1 MSNFDPRLIAL
12 FCLIFIAL
20 GAFSIVTGTRRMQEA
35 RAQGQRIVWYKQI
48 GILTGVEYILLAF
61 TFLFS
66 VSISAGW
73 LPKSLGQLLVPLYII
88 ILLASLLLTGLVL
101 FQGFTASR
109 RNRQAAPARR
119 ASTPARTG
127 PPIEERPQPV
137 LSAEERAL
145 QTQKRRERRQKAAEA
160 RRRRAGKA

>member
-1 MSNFDPRLIAL
+1 MSNFDPRLIAI
-12 FCLIFIAL
+12 FCLIFIGL
-20 GAFSIVTGTRRMQEA
+20 GAFSIVTGTRRIQEA
-35 RAQGQRIVWYKQI
+35 RAKGQRIVWYKQI

-66 VSISAGW
+66 ISISAGW
-73 LPKSLGQLLVPLYII
+73 LPKIWGQFLVPLYII

-101 FQGFTASR
+101 FQGFAASR
-109 RNRQAAPARR
+109 RNRQAPARR
-119 ASTPARTG
+119 ANVPARTS
-127 PPIEERPQPV
+127 PPVERSQPV
-137 LSAEERAL
+137 LSAEERAA

>member
-1 MSNFDPRLIAL
+1 MPNFDPRLIAI
-12 FCLIFIAL
+12 FCLLFIGL
-20 GAFSIVTGTRRMQEA
+20 GAFSIFTGTRRMQEA
-35 RAQGQRIVWYKQI
+35 RARGQRIVWYRQV

-66 VSISAGW
+66 ISINAGW
-73 LPKSLGQLLVPLYII
+73 LPKSWSQFLVPVYIV
-88 ILLASLLLTGLVL
+88 ILLASLLLAGLVL

-109 RNRQAAPARR
+109 RNRQAPARGANVPAR
-119 ASTPARTG
+119 ASRPV
-127 PPIEERPQPV
+127 ERPQPV
-137 LSAEERAL
+137 LSAEERAV

>member
-1 MSNFDPRLIAL
+1 MSNFDPRLIAI
-12 FCLIFIAL
+12 FCLIFIGL
-20 GAFSIVTGTRRMQEA
+20 GAFSIVTGTRRIQEA
-35 RAQGQRIVWYKQI
+35 RARGQKIVWYKQI

-73 LPKSLGQLLVPLYII
+73 LPKSLGQLLVPLYLV

-101 FQGFTASR
+101 FQGFAASR

-119 ASTPARTG
+119 ANTPARTS
-127 PPIEERPQPV
+127 PPVERPQPV
-137 LSAEERAL
+137 LSAEERAI